1 LLEVVTMENLLV
13 GGVAGALIIYLFW
26 TLIAPEQF

>member
-1 LLEVVTMENLLV
+1 MENLLV